1 MATLNKLNSI
11 NFSLIMSTRKKLVT
25 AISLGITSFI
35 LLILTYTQIT
45 AIFETRKKIEITQK
59 KVNQLNVKT
68 TELQQLKFTPEYAQ
82 ASRMSEVLPSY
93 KPLLELLNN
102 LNSVANKTNVSI
114 TEFQIN
120 PGEII
125 TEEEGATRVLVKK
138 KQSAEY
144 DQLNLELSI
153 LGELNQVKEFMNL
166 IERVSPLTTITSLTI
181 DRKTTSFSTEEQQL
195 TRADLY
201 LNTYYYTRPISSALS
216 SALPDITIEEK
227 DIFQEILDFT
237 PPEIESQTQI
247 IGGNN
252 TDLFG
257 INGLTVSDLEKQI
270 EKELTFTE

>member
-1 MATLNKLNSI
+1 MATLNNLNSI

-45 AIFETRKKIEITQK
+45 AIFETRRKIEITQK
-59 KVNQLNVKT
+59 KVDQLNAKT

-125 TEEEGATRVLVKK
+125 TEEEGKTKVLVKK

-166 IERVSPLTTITSLTI
+166 IERVSPLTIITVIRLLKSCAI
-181 DRKTTSFSTEEQQL
+181 PPASI
-195 TRADLY
+195 
-201 LNTYYYTRPISSALS
+201 PIAS
-216 SALPDITIEEK
+216 
-227 DIFQEILDFT
+227 IF
-237 PPEIESQTQI
+237 
-247 IGGNN
+247 
-252 TDLFG
+252 
-257 INGLTVSDLEKQI
+257 
-270 EKELTFTE
+270 

>member
-1 MATLNKLNSI
+1 MATLNNLNSI

-45 AIFETRKKIEITQK
+45 AIFETRRKIEITQK
-59 KVNQLNVKT
+59 KVDQLNAKT

-125 TEEEGATRVLVKK
+125 TEEEGKTKVLVKK

-181 DRKTTSFSTEEQQL
+181 DRKTTSFTTEDQQL
-195 TRADLY
+195 TRADLF
-201 LNTYYYTRPISSALS
+201 LNTYYYTKPISSTLS
-216 SALPDITIEEK
+216 SALPDITVEEK

-237 PPEIESQTQI
+237 PPEVESQTQI

-257 INGLTVSDLEKQI
+257 IDGLAVSDLEKQI

>member
-1 MATLNKLNSI
+1 MATLNNLNSI
-11 NFSLIMSTRKKLVT
+11 NFSLIMSTRKKLVS

-45 AIFETRKKIEITQK
+45 AIFETRRKIEITQK
-59 KVNQLNVKT
+59 KVDQLNAKT

-125 TEEEGATRVLVKK
+125 TEEEGKTKVLVKK

-181 DRKTTSFSTEEQQL
+181 DRKTTSFTTEDQQL
-195 TRADLY
+195 TRADLF
-201 LNTYYYTRPISSALS
+201 LNTYYYTKPISSTLS
-216 SALPDITIEEK
+216 SALPDITVEEK

-237 PPEIESQTQI
+237 PPEVESQTQI

-257 INGLTVSDLEKQI
+257 IDGLAVSDLEKQI